1 MQIANRFGPTLG
13 SGVLVLLLLAGT
25 CFAQNKRE
33 TYDATAY
40 GTSTQMGRNIGIRI
54 IIESY
59 STPEDQR
66 TLLEAFSKGGNEGLV
81 KALEKMPA
89 RGRIAVT
96 GGLGYDVTY
105 IRQFPTPTGR
115 KVRLITNRK
124 IAFGE
129 AWASTRSEEYSVTAL
144 ELDLSNQKEKSAGTL
159 LPACKLQVNKQ
170 NEIEIEA
177 FQNPWRLTNI
187 IDWGSK

>member
-1 MQIANRFGPTLG
+1 MVREDLRAEGGTVTAEHSEP
-13 SGVLVLLLLAGT
+13 VLD
-25 CFAQNKRE
+25 AQGKPE
-33 TYDATAY
+33 SYDATAF
-40 GTSTQMGRNIGIRI
+40 GTSTQMGQNIGIKI
-54 IIESY
+54 LIESY

-81 KALEKMPA
+81 RALEKMPA
-89 RGRIAVT
+89 RGRISVV
-96 GGLGYDVTY
+96 GGLGYEVTY

-115 KVRLITNRK
+115 KLRLITYRK

-129 AWASTRSEEYSVTAL
+129 AWASTRSEEYSVTAV
-144 ELDLSNQKEKSAGTL
+144 ELDLSKDKGKSAGTL

-177 FQNPWRLTNI
+177 FQNPWRLGNI
-187 IDWGSK
+187 IEWK